1 MNVPQMVKL
10 LKQSL
15 SSNSRRKHKSPLGLL
30 GKYIQCKHC
39 QVKLVELPAVVT
51 ACDEDAAKSVFR

>member
-1 MNVPQMVKL
+1 MVKTVT
-10 LKQSL
+10 QF
-15 SSNSRRKHKSPLGLL
+15 NSRRKHKSPLGLL

-51 ACDEDAAKSVFR
+51 ACGEEAAKSVFR